1 MNVPFVFTIEEML
14 DHFIDE
20 GVSPSADDVETAG
33 CRLGRN
39 YYPALVL
46 DLWGE
51 GLLEPAVAAVVVP
64 SAWSAVEFPNRAL
77 DDDAWSLL
85 FALAGYTVDGVP
97 AERPEATMRLWR
109 GALPGHRSG
118 WSWTDDRSLAQWF
131 AERVHNG
138 GKGRVWTAEVEPARL
153 LARLGDG
160 IGRAGEAEYVV
171 DARELTIRAD
181 SLPGVLRTRCGL
193 RRATGRKHAGQ
204 RHLTVRCRS
213 TSRTRDSRATG

>member
-1 MNVPFVFTIEEML
+1 MSVPYVFTVEEML
-14 DHFIDE
+14 DHFRA
-20 GVSPSADDVETAG
+20 SCAPPSADDVETAG

-39 YYPALVL
+39 YYPALVC

-64 SAWSAVEFPNRAL
+64 SAWSDVEFPNRTL
-77 DDDAWSLL
+77 DDDVWSLL

-118 WSWTDDRSLAQWF
+118 WSWTDDRSVAQWF

-138 GKGRVWTAEVEPARL
+138 GQGRVWTAEVEPPRM
-153 LARLGDG
+153 LARMGEG
-160 IGRAGEAEYVV
+160 VGRPGESEYVV
-171 DARELTIRAD
+171 DARGLTIRAD
-181 SLPGVLRTRCGL
+181 SLSKTRSL
-193 RRATGRKHAGQ
+193 A
-204 RHLTVRCRS
+204 
-213 TSRTRDSRATG
+213 D

>member
-1 MNVPFVFTIEEML
+1 MSVPFVFTVEEML

-20 GVSPSADDVETAG
+20 GVSPSADDVGTAASI
-33 CRLGRN
+33 LGRK
-39 YYPALVL
+39 YYPALL
-46 DLWGE
+46 FHLWGE
-51 GLLEPAVAAVVVP
+51 GLLVEPAVAAVVVP

-97 AERPEATMRLWR
+97 AERPEAAMRLWR

-138 GKGRVWTAEVEPARL
+138 GQGRVWTAEVKPARM
-153 LARLGDG
+153 LARLGEG
-160 IGRAGEAEYVV
+160 VGRAGESEYVV
-171 DARELTIRAD
+171 DARGLTIRAD
-181 SLPGVLRTRCGL
+181 SLSKTRSL
-193 RRATGRKHAGQ
+193 A
-204 RHLTVRCRS
+204 
-213 TSRTRDSRATG
+213 D